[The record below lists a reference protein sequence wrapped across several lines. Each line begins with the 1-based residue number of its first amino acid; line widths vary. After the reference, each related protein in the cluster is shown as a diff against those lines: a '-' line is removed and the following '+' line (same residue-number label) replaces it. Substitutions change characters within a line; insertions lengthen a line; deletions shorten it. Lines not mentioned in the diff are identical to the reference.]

1 MKKRIVYPVF
11 ALIVASFSIIVSC
24 SSNDCE
30 YVLIED
36 INGSNLCAA
45 KNILNISTGIDESG
59 NVIAPGIGVIDPYW
73 RLINRPLFYQSSA
86 TTSDQVL
93 INTINGNAFIV
104 NYNNSNSTNWINQN
118 NSSSISPVNVGT
130 NQIFSAGTIGNSFG
144 FITPYIFERSFCVKD
159 SISLIID
166 IEARGELSVKF
177 ELVNNITNLVYA
189 TSQNI
194 NNSSDTWYD
203 TVNIPA
209 GTYSIRAYLI
219 YKGSTLPAFSLVGSI
234 KTVNDSFVLTNN
246 NNNCCS
252 NNVIALTIISDNPDS
267 TGNTDIECNNA
278 FDSGFDTIFD
288 NIIVANIIDSTGA
301 PISSQN
307 VDANGNI
314 IFAGLPDGTYTIQ
327 LFIPDSAQVISPN
340 NFQVT
345 VVNNEV
351 KNFNI
356 FVCP

>member
-1 MKKRIVYPVF
+1 MKKRIVYPVL

-45 KNILNISTGIDESG
+45 KNILNISTGIDEVG
-59 NVIAPGIGVIDPYW
+59 NVIAPGDNVSDPYW
-73 RLINRPLFYQSSA
+73 RLINRPLYNQFST
-86 TTSDQVL
+86 TTSDQNL

-104 NYNNSNSTNWINQN
+104 NYNNSNSTDWINQN

-130 NQIFSAGTIGNSFG
+130 NQIFSAGTIGNPFG

-159 SISLIID
+159 PISLIID

-177 ELVNNITNLVYA
+177 ELVNNATNFVYA
-189 TSQNI
+189 TSQDI
-194 NNSSDTWYD
+194 NNSSDSWYD

-252 NNVIALTIISDNPDS
+252 NNIIGLTVISDD
-267 TGNTDIECNNA
+267 DCNND
-278 FDSGFDTIFD
+278 FDSNVDSIFS
-288 NIIVANIIDSTGA
+288 NLITATIIDSSGTVV
-301 PISSQN
+301 SSQ
-307 VDANGNI
+307 DIDINGNI

-327 LFIPDSAQVISPN
+327 LFIPDSAQAISPN